1 VTALVAWRLL
11 THEWG
16 RSALAICGI
25 IIAVLLIFLQLGFYA
40 AVPKGGLL
48 IYDAMRFD
56 LMLTSSAYVFQG
68 EPSDFPRRRLYQA
81 LSLPEIVR
89 AAAFYENSGRWSNE
103 EAGLERDVFVMAFDP
118 GDAVFDVA
126 DIERQRDVLKRPDTI
141 LVATGTRPEFG
152 PLQPGRI
159 VEIQQRAVEIGG
171 IYSLGAGFVGLG
183 AAVTSD
189 LNFIRLFPDRSLS
202 EINLGLVLLQPGAD
216 ADRVAAELRTVLPED
231 TRVFTRAQLTAHE
244 AAHWVTDSS
253 IGLIF
258 GFGAIVAFVV
268 GVVIVNQT
276 LATQITRQLP
286 QYATLKAMGY
296 TDVELGAIVAACSTM
311 ICTIGYLIAIALA
324 LVIYALVRRATPL
337 PVAMTETRLFSV
349 LVICWTMAALS
360 TVFSVRTLRRAD
372 PVDLF

>member
-1 VTALVAWRLL
+1 VRALLAWRLL

-16 RSALAICGI
+16 RSALAIGGI
-25 IIAVLLIFLQLGFYA
+25 IIAVLLIFLQLGFYD

-56 LMLTSSAYVFQG
+56 LMLTSSSYVFQG
-68 EPSDFPRRRLYQA
+68 EPSEFPRRRLYQA
-81 LSLPEIVR
+81 LSLPEITR
-89 AAAFYENSGRWSNE
+89 AAPFYENSGRWSNE
-103 EAGLERDVFVMAFDP
+103 EAGLERDVFVMGFDP
-118 GDAVFDVA
+118 GDAPFDVA
-126 DIERQRDVLKRPDTI
+126 DIEQQHDALTRPDTI

-171 IYSLGAGFVGLG
+171 TYRLGAGFVGLG

-202 EINLGLVLLQPGAD
+202 EVNLGLISLRHGAD
-216 ADRVAAELRTVLPED
+216 ADRVAAKLRAVLPAD
-231 TRVFTRAQLTAHE
+231 TSVSTRAEFTDRE
-244 AAHWVTDSS
+244 AAHWVTDTSM
-253 IGLIF
+253 GLIF

-296 TDVELGAIVAACSTM
+296 TEFDLGAIAAVYATM
-311 ICTIGYLIAIALA
+311 ICTIGYLMAIVLA
-324 LVIYALVRRATPL
+324 VGAYALVRRTTPL
-337 PVAMTETRLFSV
+337 PVAMTETRLYAV
-349 LVICWTMAALS
+349 LVVCWTMAALS
-360 TVFSVRTLRRAD
+360 TAFSVRTLRRAAL
-372 PVDLF
+372 VDLF